1 MLPGAQNDV
10 PAVADVENKKTRIRN
25 FARTLVRAGTL
36 SSVLVKA
43 VRAGRFKK
51 SRFDADSVILLDY
64 PVRPK
69 PRYGHGL
76 PRHELLAQI
85 FEQDRASYE
94 GLLRSFLNFEDEFAS
109 IPFEA
114 PNGTADLA
122 WRNDWLSEL
131 DAVSLYALVSQ
142 TRPTTY
148 FEIGSGYS
156 TKFVRRAIVR
166 HDLPT
171 KIVSLD
177 PHPRAEID
185 TLSDENLRFPLEDVD
200 LRVFERVQPGDLVFF
215 DGSHCCFTNSDV
227 TVFFLE
233 VLPKLPPGTLV
244 QIHDIFLPYDYPADW
259 NFRFY
264 SEQYVLAA
272 MILGGSK
279 FFDVVLPSQFAVAD
293 EQLGAILA
301 PLWKRLGLTDRA
313 QRSSSFWIRTK

>member
-1 MLPGAQNDV
+1 MVPGAQSDGSTAAN
-10 PAVADVENKKTRIRN
+10 ENKKTGIAS
-25 FARTLVRAGTL
+25 FAKRLIRAGTL
-36 SSVLVKA
+36 SSVVVRA

-51 SRFDADSVILLDY
+51 SQLDADSLILLDY
-64 PVRPK
+64 PVRPR

-94 GLLRSFLNFEDEFAS
+94 ELLRSFLNFADEFAS

-114 PNGTADLA
+114 SNGSDSLA

-131 DAVSLYALVSQ
+131 DAVSLYALVCQ
-142 TRPTTY
+142 TKPKTY

-156 TKFVRRAIVR
+156 TKFVRRAIER
-166 HDLPT
+166 HDLQT

-185 TLSDENLRFPLEDVD
+185 ALSDENLRFPLEDVD
-200 LRVFERVQPGDLVFF
+200 LRVFERVQPGDMVFF

-233 VLPKLPPGTLV
+233 VLPKLPAGTLV
-244 QIHDIFLPYDYPADW
+244 HIHDIFLPFDYPPDW
-259 NFRFY
+259 NYRFY

-272 MILGGSK
+272 MILGGAK
-279 FFDVVLPSQFAVAD
+279 FFDIVLPNQFAVAD
-293 EQLGAILA
+293 EPLGAIMA
-301 PLWKRLGLTDRA
+301 PLWERLGLTERVG
-313 QRSSSFWIRTK
+313 RSSSFWIRTK